1 MDDNEIRNRIEA
13 LVAEEHRLW
22 QDEAAGGSSVEDAR
36 RLAQVKVTLD
46 ELWDLLRQRRALR
59 RAGLD
64 PDVAEIRDEETV
76 ESYEQ

>member
-1 MDDNEIRNRIEA
+1 MDDDQIRQRIEA

-22 QDEAAGGSSVEDAR
+22 NDEAAGGSTAEDAR
-36 RLAQVKVTLD
+36 RLSEVKVTLD

-59 RAGLD
+59 SAGAD
-64 PDVAEIRDEETV
+64 PDAAELRDERTV

>member
-1 MDDNEIRNRIEA
+1 MDDAQIRQRIEE

-22 QDEAAGGSSVEDAR
+22 DDEAAGGSTNEDAA
-36 RLAQVKVTLD
+36 RLAEVKVTLD

-59 RAGLD
+59 SAGQDPDRAGLRD
-64 PDVAEIRDEETV
+64 PGTV

>member
-1 MDDNEIRNRIEA
+1 MDDAQIRQRIEE

-22 QDEAAGGSSVEDAR
+22 DDEAAGGSSDEDAA

-59 RAGLD
+59 AAGQD
-64 PDVAEIRDEETV
+64 PEVARLRDAETV
-76 ESYEQ
+76 EHYEQ